1 LNKSEPSKRKKIK
14 TNQII
19 DSLTIVGEG
28 SGTNI
33 FSASYESEYPED
45 EKPLVKVEIDDG
57 LEFQQS
63 DESAEVSNAKDYSL
77 INSVISEDDEE
88 NTDYQWNISSESLNE
103 MYGSVDYV
111 KRKSAISISPEG
123 RSASTKNKT
132 NSNYNCK
139 HCEYITSEKSQVIK
153 HVAITHKKVK
163 SKVHKCKYCS
173 YFCDD
178 LGVIKDH
185 IKENH
190 SDLKPYSCD
199 LCPFKA
205 KDKRALDHH
214 VVSNHDQSK
223 AYLCEHCSYSTPS
236 KGRLTCHIKAV
247 HDKFKPFICE
257 HCSFAT
263 AAKAHL
269 DNHIAVVHNKIKP
282 FKCTQCPYRAANN
295 RDMKRHIKEVH
306 EKVRPFSCHL
316 CPYKAGRRVLM
327 TKHMTKMHNEN
338 KLPTRKVK
346 YDKISNPN
354 SNLGYYKNKVDYDLP
369 EFKNDSLPFQSNS

>member
-1 LNKSEPSKRKKIK
+1 MNKNEPSKRKKTK
-14 TNQII
+14 TNKIK
-19 DSLTIVGEG
+19 DSLTIFGEG

-33 FSASYESEYPED
+33 YPPSYESEYPED
-45 EKPLVKVEIDDG
+45 EKTLVKVEIDDG

-63 DESAEVSNAKDYSL
+63 DESAEVCNSKDYSL
-77 INSVISEDDEE
+77 NNSVISADDDE
-88 NTDYQWNISSESLNE
+88 NTDYEWNISSENLNE
-103 MYGSVDYV
+103 IHGSVDYV
-111 KRKSAISISPEG
+111 KSLSVLP
-123 RSASTKNKT
+123 STKNKT
-132 NSNYNCK
+132 NSNYKRK
-139 HCEYITSEKSQVIK
+139 HCEYNTSEKSEVMKQV
-153 HVAITHKKVK
+153 ADMFAHKKVK
-163 SKVHKCKYCS
+163 SKIQKCKYCS
-173 YFCDD
+173 YIGDII
-178 LGVIKDH
+178 LGEMKDH

-214 VVSNHDQSK
+214 VISNHDQSK

-282 FKCTQCPYRAANN
+282 FKCNQCPYRAANN
-295 RDMKRHIKEVH
+295 RDMKRHVKEVH

-316 CPYKAGRRVLM
+316 CPYKAGR
-327 TKHMTKMHNEN
+327 
-338 KLPTRKVK
+338 
-346 YDKISNPN
+346 
-354 SNLGYYKNKVDYDLP
+354 
-369 EFKNDSLPFQSNS
+369 